1 MSDVNTRAILF
12 AQYIIRTKATIRKT
26 AEVFAI
32 SKSTVHNDL
41 QKRLV
46 KINKELYTSVKKI
59 LDEHFKNK
67 HINGGNATKEK
78 YKQKKHWEKS
88 QCFFI

>member
-1 MSDVNTRAILF
+1 MSNVNTRAILF

-26 AEVFAI
+26 AEAFAI

-46 KINKELYTSVKKI
+46 KINKPLYDKVKII

-78 YKQKKHWEKS
+78 YSRKQKTH
-88 QCFFI
+88 

>member
-1 MSDVNTRAILF
+1 MSNVNTRAILF

-26 AEVFAI
+26 AQAFAI

-46 KINKELYTSVKKI
+46 KINKDLYLKVKTI

-67 HINGGNATKEK
+67 HINGGKATKEK
-78 YKQKKHWEKS
+78 YKNRTKKTH
-88 QCFFI
+88 